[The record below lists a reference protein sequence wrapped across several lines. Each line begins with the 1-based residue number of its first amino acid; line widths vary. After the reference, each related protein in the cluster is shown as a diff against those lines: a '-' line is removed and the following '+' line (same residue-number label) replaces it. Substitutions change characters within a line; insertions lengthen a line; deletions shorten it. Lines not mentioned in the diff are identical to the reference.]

1 MNELTG
7 VDAMQR
13 LSSRRIP
20 VHNPE
25 LTYATLDHVTS
36 TRPGSRAGDEQWSS
50 AMVAAMREE
59 TANRGIQHFD
69 IDDGRKGIVHVIGP
83 EPGPHL
89 PGLNRVCAHN
99 HKCNPG

>member
-1 MNELTG
+1 MHELTG

-36 TRPGSRAGDEQWSS
+36 TRPGSRAGDEPWSS

-59 TANRGIQHFD
+59 PANRGIQLFD
-69 IDDGRKGIVHVIGP
+69 IVDGRKGIVPVIGRDI
-83 EPGPHL
+83 GLTL
-89 PGLNRVCAHN
+89 PGLKLISRVS
-99 HKCNPG
+99 PT